1 MNQRF
6 EEAKTIYKKLGIDVD
21 EALKQLQTFPVSMH
35 CWQGDDRSFVWWDSN
50 NRKLS
55 RESKKLSGVNE

>member
-35 CWQGDDRSFVWWDSN
+35 CWQGDDVVEFDGEEI
-50 NRKLS
+50 KI
-55 RESKKLSGVNE
+55 ED

>member
-21 EALKQLQTFPVSMH
+21 EALKQLQRECNIKCV
-35 CWQGDDRSFVWWDSN
+35 
-50 NRKLS
+50 NR
-55 RESKKLSGVNE
+55 

>member
-21 EALKQLQTFPVSMH
+21 EALKQLQTFLVGFKQQEII
-35 CWQGDDRSFVWWDSN
+35 QGKQEIIRS
-50 NRKLS
+50 
-55 RESKKLSGVNE
+55 

>member
-35 CWQGDDRSFVWWDSN
+35 CWQGDV
-50 NRKLS
+50 
-55 RESKKLSGVNE
+55 GVGCD